1 MVIRGRCLCGAV
13 AYEVRLPIAKFV
25 NCYCSRCRKAS
36 GRERLCF
43 TAGVPVDSRRELGRP
58 LRPPGGTKLCDV
70 LLRQVRVAGAASY
83 SQRPRG
89 HRPRRFTRRRPWSQA
104 VDQFALGLSC
114 AMGARHRRSVGP
126 GIIAPRVPH
135 PKLRQDETPEA
146 PSFMISNLFA
156 PEDRAC
162 SATVYSCSSRIS
174 RIRHTLGSGSIA
186 GTVPCL
192 KGY

>member
-36 GRERLCF
+36 GSAYAANAYVSPQAFQWIRGENLVVRYDL
-43 TAGVPVDSRRELGRP
+43 PEPSRRPVCIGTLVRHGRP
-58 LRPPGGTKLCDV
+58 PSPI
-70 LLRQVRVAGAASY
+70 
-83 SQRPRG
+83 
-89 HRPRRFTRRRPWSQA
+89 RRPWN
-104 VDQFALGLSC
+104 SC
-114 AMGARHRRSVGP
+114 AA
-126 GIIAPRVPH
+126 RVPH
-135 PKLRQDETPEA
+135 PKLGQDETPEA

-162 SATVYSCSSRIS
+162 CATVYSCSSRIS
-174 RIRHTLGSGSIA
+174 RILHILGSGSIA

-192 KGY
+192 KGCWHPFLP